1 MRPRDA
7 GARLVSVRWVVHG
20 WVALAL
26 VGCSRDNPWFAL
38 NTAGSVESDSSQSG
52 SGSSGPGDPSDSSG
66 GGSSGGSTSSTS
78 TTGSTGSTG
87 SSTDPI
93 DSTSTTLAD
102 TSSTGDTGSTGS
114 STGEPGPKLILDLYE
129 ACPDALWTD
138 ELIVVHDCPG
148 DPNLVPSVAQ
158 VETMFDNLP
167 VQAVAAFPSQQV
179 ESFLDGGYA
188 VDLTG
193 AISPHFVSE
202 LWFPAFAAPTDKL
215 TGSVFVVIDM
225 NVVELFT
232 EQISLAPGQSAT
244 IDLDLSGAPVDAKFI
259 ELHLQVL
266 VESSAKQQVRGLW
279 LGPKIIDLQ

>member
-1 MRPRDA
+1 M
-7 GARLVSVRWVVHG
+7 RWVVHG

-52 SGSSGPGDPSDSSG
+52 TGSSGTGDPIDSSSG
-66 GGSSGGSTSSTS
+66 GGGEGSTSSTS
-78 TTGSTGSTG
+78 TASSTGSTG

-102 TSSTGDTGSTGS
+102 TSSTGDTSGTGS
-114 STGEPGPKLILDLYE
+114 STTGEPGPKLILDLYE

-138 ELIVVHDCPG
+138 ELIAVYGCPG
-148 DPNLVPSVAQ
+148 DPNDQPSVAQ
-158 VETMFDNLP
+158 IETMFENLP
-167 VQAVAAFPSQQV
+167 VQAIAAFPTQQT
-179 ESFLDGGYA
+179 ESFLDGGYV

-193 AISPHFVSE
+193 AISPHFVTE
-202 LWFPAFAAPTDKL
+202 LWFPAFADPADKL

-232 EQISLAPGQSAT
+232 EQIALAPGQSAT